1 MQLVIDYQD
10 ISVKHLV
17 AVLSHEIMHP
27 QTLLGSVGESLLR
40 VNQERHLASLAP
52 DGSAWAPL
60 KESSKLGK
68 RKGGPLNKTGEM
80 LQSFNYQVEDES
92 LLFGFDGARNASLA
106 FWHHGGTDPY
116 VIKPKT
122 GKALKFGDH
131 IVKKVNHPGLP
142 ARPLVGYPDS
152 DQRIVDDV
160 INEHLFAVLNT
171 VR

>member
-17 AVLSHEIMHP
+17 AVLSHEFMHP
-27 QTLLGSVGESLLR
+27 QMLLGSIGESLLR

-52 DGSAWAPL
+52 DGSEWAPL
-60 KESSKLGK
+60 KESSKLEK

-80 LQSFNYQVEDES
+80 LQSFNYQVDANS
-92 LLFGFDGARNASLA
+92 LLMGFDGQWNAQRA
-106 FWHHGGTDPY
+106 YWHNKGTDPY
-116 VIKPKT
+116 EIKPKN

-142 ARPLVGYPDS
+142 ARELIGYPDN
-152 DQRIVDDV
+152 DQRMVDDV
-160 INEHLFAVLNT
+160 VNDHLMAVLNR
-171 VR
+171 V